1 MKVQNLSYFCVFAQ
15 SYYMSLIK
23 VLIVTASLLFF
34 QIAIAQKN
42 YEQNNHLGLIGG
54 IGFFDINTENF
65 ETEQGTGYIFAF
77 TTRGAFYNNFDLIYG
92 VSFLQSEVGVL
103 ARNSTDPANN
113 FQSQYVNYTIQA
125 AQINFLG
132 SMNIISNHLSLEA
145 GPVLNV
151 NGKMKIDQEEFENFV
166 VEGYDTLKAGEIQNV
181 SRVHFHLAGGI
192 TAGIENFRLG
202 AMYQYGVTN
211 FFNRFND
218 NPDIEKPEGKFEGHS
233 STILLTATLYL

>member
-1 MKVQNLSYFCVFAQ
+1 MKVQNLRYFCAFAQ
-15 SYYMSLIK
+15 SYYMSLTK
-23 VLIVTASLLFF
+23 VLIVTTSILFF
-34 QIAIAQKN
+34 QFVNAQKN

-92 VSFLQSEVGVL
+92 ISFVQNGVGVL
-103 ARNSTDPANN
+103 ASNPGDPTNN

-132 SMNIISNHLSLEA
+132 SMNIINNYLSIEA

-151 NGKMKIDQEEFENFV
+151 NGKMKIDQEEFEDFV
-166 VEGYDTLKAGEIQNV
+166 VEGYNTLTAGEIQNV
-181 SRVHFHLAGGI
+181 SRVHFRLAGGI

-202 AMYQYGVTN
+202 AMYQYGLTN
-211 FFNRFND
+211 FFNRFNEIS
-218 NPDIEKPEGKFEGHS
+218 DIEKPNGKFEGHT
-233 STILLTATLYL
+233 STLLLTATLYL